1 MAALGT
7 LRVQHKQQHSG
18 GSGGLSAASSSDA
31 VLRQMELRVVQL
43 EDEVAEAEAELAE
56 RTAEL
61 REAEAVLVSGA
72 GGKGT
77 KPLFQPI
84 NPGCSS
90 PH

>member
-1 MAALGT
+1 
-7 LRVQHKQQHSG
+7 
-18 GSGGLSAASSSDA
+18 
-31 VLRQMELRVVQL
+31 MELRVVQL